1 MTWCQCVRHCWR
13 TFFLRTFDCSTC
25 FMMQCVS
32 ELHFRIKH
40 NTPTVRHS
48 SRKNKKSSLEKR
60 TTLCVLWL
68 STRTKHSPC
77 MGFLVVCVVTTLTAF
92 PLSLLQRQQKNG
104 EVNSLQKHTDR
115 RVWSDRVRRWDN
127 RVDPKHHQGFEQ
139 RQHSRR
145 LQL

>member
-1 MTWCQCVRHCWR
+1 
-13 TFFLRTFDCSTC
+13 
-25 FMMQCVS
+25 
-32 ELHFRIKH
+32 
-40 NTPTVRHS
+40 
-48 SRKNKKSSLEKR
+48 
-60 TTLCVLWL
+60 
-68 STRTKHSPC
+68 

-104 EVNSLQKHTDR
+104 EVNSLQRHTDH